1 MYGYS
6 QQEGQSVRRTVVNCA
21 KPRGGTN
28 AVLPTGSERCVDHKA
43 LCIADGLIK
52 RTTADESEKG
62 IISSKEKTHMGMK
75 LRKRKPGRE
84 WGNDGQSCETAV
96 HKYVRPEKVEQG
108 GWHRGCG

>member
-28 AVLPTGSERCVDHKA
+28 AVLPTGSERCVDHKV

-96 HKYVRPEKVEQG
+96 HKYVR
-108 GWHRGCG
+108 

>member
-1 MYGYS
+1 MQNRDLREMQCMDIHSKRAKRTTHG
-6 QQEGQSVRRTVVNCA
+6 GQLCKT

-28 AVLPTGSERCVDHKA
+28 AVLPTGSERCVDHKV
-43 LCIADGLIK
+43 LCIADGHIK

-84 WGNDGQSCETAV
+84 RGKDGQ
-96 HKYVRPEKVEQG
+96 
-108 GWHRGCG
+108 